1 MKYPLSSRIL
11 HWLMAIIILFMLG
24 LGIYMTDFL
33 SKESPSRMDIYNLHK
48 SLGALVLALIVA
60 RIINRLAL
68 GAPAMPQTLLK
79 SEKILAHLAHGA
91 LYLLMILVPL
101 SGYLMSNLFGYPVK
115 FFSIELPSLVTANP
129 ELGMTFAEIHEVSA
143 FILLGIVAIHILAVV
158 KHRFFDKPENNVLK
172 RII

>member
-1 MKYPLSSRIL
+1 M
-11 HWLMAIIILFMLG
+11 
-24 LGIYMTDFL
+24 
-33 SKESPSRMDIYNLHK
+33 
-48 SLGALVLALIVA
+48 
-60 RIINRLAL
+60 
-68 GAPAMPQTLLK
+68 K

-91 LYLLMILVPL
+91 LYLLMIIVPL
-101 SGYLMSNLFGYPVK
+101 SGYLMLNLFGYPVK